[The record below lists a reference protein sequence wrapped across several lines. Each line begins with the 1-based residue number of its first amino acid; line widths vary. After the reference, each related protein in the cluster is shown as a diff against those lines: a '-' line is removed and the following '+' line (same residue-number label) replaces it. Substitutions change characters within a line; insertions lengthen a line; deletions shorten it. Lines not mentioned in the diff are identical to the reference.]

1 MLKFFSRL
9 ERTRNFFILIFAIL
23 MVISLVFWQNSQTGS
38 NVSAN
43 LAQSEETV
51 AVVGGHYISLGE
63 LVRQQENESRFSQGR
78 GRTARAILDELIN
91 ARITR
96 IEAERL
102 GLTASDREVA
112 DRILQQE
119 RGEDGKPFDRAV
131 YERNVKEQFGSIS
144 TYEQSVRDSISSD
157 KLFGFLTAA
166 VTVSEEEVLSDF
178 QRKNTKFD
186 LSYVQVSATELAK
199 KITPTD
205 QELRAYFENAKAS
218 YYINVPQKKIKYVF
232 INTAKIGE
240 KLNITEADL
249 RAEYDAL
256 PPDKKIGG
264 VLGQEIVLRVARPE
278 FDTRVLEKANEL
290 VQQLKRDGDNVSEE
304 TFATV
309 AKGHSENPATAAA
322 GGKLSGPVRENP
334 NKPEDPYQRLLKMQP
349 GQITEPINYQGRY
362 FILRRG
368 ADVPKAYEVAR
379 KEIEVSL
386 RNRRAY
392 GVASELAQKIVE
404 SLKETKDPVKTAQAF
419 AAQANMS
426 VAEMVRE
433 TAYVKP
439 GDDVPNIG
447 VSAQFEEGIQP
458 LNAPGD
464 VGERTPIPDGFAVP
478 MLVDR
483 KEPRDAEFEEVRDKI
498 VDIVKLDQARS
509 RVEEIAERIAERA
522 GSPAGLGAAASAEG
536 FSAKEQKSFVLGSPL
551 GEGPTAGTDRALE
564 DAIFALKPGSVAEKP
579 YKVGDNWFIVA
590 VSNREDASMDEFAKQ
605 RTTLIDQKLTEKRN
619 TVFTDYMLATR
630 LRMEKDGLITIYKQV
645 LEKVEST
652 TAPEGPAGF
661 PAGFP
666 GGIPPGAMPQEV
678 PGGIPGGVP
687 GQ

>member
-38 NVSAN
+38 TVSAN

-51 AVVGGHYISLGE
+51 AVVGGHYITLGE

-91 ARITR
+91 SRITR
-96 IEAERL
+96 IEADRL

-112 DRILQQE
+112 DRIFQQE
-119 RGEDGKPFDRAV
+119 RGEEGKAFDKTV
-131 YERNVKEQFGSIS
+131 YERSVKEQFGSIS
-144 TYEQSVRDSISSD
+144 TYEQTVRDSLSSD

-205 QELRAYFENAKAS
+205 EELKAYFENAKAS

-240 KLNITEADL
+240 KLNITEADI

-256 PPDKKIGG
+256 PADKKIGG
-264 VLGQEIVLRVARPE
+264 VLGQEIVLRVVRPE
-278 FDTRVLEKANEL
+278 FDTRVVAKAGEL
-290 VQQLKRDGDNVSEE
+290 VQQLKQGGDNVSEE
-304 TFATV
+304 AFAAL

-368 ADVPKAYEVAR
+368 ENVPKAYEVAR

-386 RNRRAY
+386 RNRKAY
-392 GVASELAQKIVE
+392 GVASELAQKVVE
-404 SLKETKDPVKTAQAF
+404 SLKETKDPLKTAQAF
-419 AAQANMS
+419 AGEANMN
-426 VAEMVRE
+426 AADMVRE

-447 VSAQFEEGIQP
+447 VSAQFDEGIQP
-458 LNAPGD
+458 LNAAGD

-483 KEPRDAEFEEVRDKI
+483 KEPRDAEFDEVKDKI
-498 VDIVKLDQARS
+498 IDVVKLDQARS
-509 RVEEIAERIAERA
+509 RVEKIAGSIAEGAT
-522 GSPAGLGAAASAEG
+522 SPAGLGAAAATEG
-536 FSAKEQKSFVLGSPL
+536 FSAKDQKGFILGSPL

-564 DAIFALKPGSVAEKP
+564 DAIFALKPGSVADSP
-579 YKVGDNWFIVA
+579 YKVGDNWYVVA

-605 RTTLIDQKLTEKRN
+605 RSTLIDQKLSEKRRE
-619 TVFTDYMLATR
+619 VFTDYMLATR

-645 LEKVEST
+645 LEKVESPI
-652 TAPEGPAGF
+652 APEGPE
-661 PAGFP
+661 GFP

-687 GQ
+687 NQ